1 MWDAV
6 IGRPGQGVV
15 KCQAVTVIFQPRE
28 NNSNVTMAMVM
39 QRKDIRT
46 LQMGK
51 LQIHSIFTPKEL
63 KKLFYPNGRWK
74 FLECHY
80 SQSETLVSTS

>member
-1 MWDAV
+1 MWDVV

-15 KCQAVTVIFQPRE
+15 KSQAVIAISQPRE

-51 LQIHSIFTPKEL
+51 LQIHSIFTTKEL

-74 FLECHY
+74 FLVCHY